1 MSNTKI
7 SALTGATTPLAG
19 TEVLPIVQS
28 GATVKVSVANLTAG
42 RAIDAT
48 TGTFTGL
55 LTSSTGPATVST
67 LQGGLKSFCPGFSG
81 QYGGIF
87 FSTPSASI
95 DQIEAD
101 IYTSGNTGVPSSKL
115 KVLKDGDVNVLLGN
129 LVIGTAAK
137 GINFTANT
145 PQAGMTSQLLNWY
158 EEGTYVATLTPAT
171 SGTIPLNSLYDTLSY
186 TKVGRVVTVQGQI
199 QTLNPVSP
207 VGSYFAL
214 NLPFTPVDLPELA
227 GRGGTVINYE
237 YTSVVA
243 TWEEGTANI
252 YIWKNATTVL
262 TAQNLFLSFTYFAA

>member
-1 MSNTKI
+1 MADTKI

-28 GATVKVSVANLTAG
+28 GTTVKVSVANLTAG

-67 LQGGLKSFCPGFSG
+67 QQGGLKSFCPGFSG

-101 IYTSGNTGVPSSKL
+101 IFTSGNTGVPSSKL

-129 LVIGTAAK
+129 LVIGTSGK
-137 GINFTANT
+137 GIDFSSTAGT
-145 PQAGMTSQLLNWY
+145 GTSELLNDY
-158 EEGTYVATLTPAT
+158 EEGTWTPIQGANVTLVGSFSS
-171 SGTIPLNSLYDTLSY
+171 SGTY
-186 TKVGRVVTVQGQI
+186 TKIGRSVTVAGQI
-199 QTLNPVSP
+199 NGSTSVS
-207 VGSYFAL
+207 VIAAGILVSG
-214 NLPFTPVDLPELA
+214 LPFTV
-227 GRGGTVINYE
+227 GTVSLGGSTNASLNVSE
-237 YTSVVA
+237 GVLATSTVIYA
-243 TWEEGTANI
+243 TSAI
-252 YIWKNATTVL
+252 AATTTIFFSV
-262 TAQNLFLSFTYFAA
+262 TYQV